1 MQIPKELDEMLKVAF
16 VYFVVGNKQGKFML
30 HCIQKKGAWEKLTVY
45 PVPFETKE
53 DALNALEVFLKRGQR
68 K

>member
-1 MQIPKELDEMLKVAF
+1 MLKVAF
-16 VYFVVGNKQGKFML
+16 VYFVVCNEQGKFML
-30 HCIQKKGAWEKLTVY
+30 HCIQKKGTWEKLTVY

-53 DALNALEVFLKRGQR
+53 DALSALEVFLKRGQR